1 MSFGV
6 GCRCG
11 SDLALRWLWRRLAAR
26 APNGPLAWEPPYA
39 EVAALERQKRQ
50 KINKYAYIYM
60 YIYKNFT
67 LLSIYGLY

>member
-1 MSFGV
+1 MGR
-6 GCRCG
+6 RCG
-11 SDLALRWLWRRLAAR
+11 SDLALLWLLRRLAAR

-39 EVAALERQKRQ
+39 EGAALERQKRQ